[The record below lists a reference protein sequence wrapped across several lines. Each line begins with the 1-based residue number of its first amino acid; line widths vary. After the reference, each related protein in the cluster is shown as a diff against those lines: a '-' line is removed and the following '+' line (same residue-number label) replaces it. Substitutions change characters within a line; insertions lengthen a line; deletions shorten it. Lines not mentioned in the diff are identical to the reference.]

1 VDHRDPSTEARH
13 VPFPSAHM
21 RDAITPEEAFEE
33 LRLWA
38 DYYESTTRA
47 LEIMRCEG
55 TTPGTLP
62 RIAAASARAAEALRR
77 IKQIR
82 ELSD

>member
-1 VDHRDPSTEARH
+1 VRE
-13 VPFPSAHM
+13 
-21 RDAITPEEAFEE
+21 AITPEEAFEE

-47 LEIMRCEG
+47 LEIMRSEG
-55 TTPGTLP
+55 TTPATLP
-62 RIAAASARAAEALRR
+62 RIAAESARAAQALGR